1 MKTRIVHTKI
11 WEDDWFRELSK
22 PAGWLFMYLITN
34 PRINL
39 SGMYQIS
46 LAALLFGTRF
56 EEKEIDVLKTELAQ
70 KGKVFFYRD
79 WVYVVNAKKYGGY
92 FGKLCEQGIS
102 KELQEVP
109 DEIKKCFLEG
119 KCDTPSIPHTRVLK
133 VQEIRNNKLEIRN
146 KKKKAEKIEKK
157 PEADISYLENLPE
170 ADIAYFTDEFE
181 ATKGQVIKKAK
192 EMLDWLRSKG
202 KEKEYKDFKALLR
215 NAVRKDFGEKDEEKR
230 KRDKEIREAVA
241 RMKEKDH
248 PSEPVEVDQET
259 AKKNIEMLDQMRKK
273 HTIGKI

>member
-39 SGMYQIS
+39 SGMYQLS
-46 LAALLFGTRF
+46 QAALLFGTRF
-56 EEKEIDVLKTELAQ
+56 KEAEVEKLKMELAK

-79 WVYVVNAKKYGGY
+79 WVYIVNAKKYGGY
-92 FGKLCEQGIS
+92 SGKLCDQGIA
-102 KELQEVP
+102 KEMQEVP

-119 KCDTPSIPHTRVLK
+119 KCDTPSIPLARGLK

-146 KKKKAEKIEKK
+146 KNKEQKKFENSLEYLNKI
-157 PEADISYLENLPE
+157 PEADIV
-170 ADIAYFTDEFE
+170 YFTEDFE
-181 ATKGQVIKKAK
+181 VSRAQLIKKGK
-192 EMLDWLRSKG
+192 EMFDWVTSKG
-202 KEKEYKDFKALLR
+202 KESQYKDFKALLR

-230 KRDKEIREAVA
+230 KRDKEIQAAVA
-241 RMKEKDH
+241 HMKAKDH
-248 PSEPVEVDQET
+248 PSEPVEVDPET